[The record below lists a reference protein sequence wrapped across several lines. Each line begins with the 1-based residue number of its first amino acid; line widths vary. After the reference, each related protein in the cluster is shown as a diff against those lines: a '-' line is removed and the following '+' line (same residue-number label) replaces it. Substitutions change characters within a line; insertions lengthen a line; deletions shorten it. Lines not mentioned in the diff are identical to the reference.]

1 MGGSVSDKYVAGLG
15 AAGGGSVYSIGAIA
29 PGIVGLDFNQCFID
43 INGVGLGSV
52 AAAAPSYC
60 PGGPLN

>member
-29 PGIVGLDFNQCFID
+29 PGIVGHD
-43 INGVGLGSV
+43 IGGDCAPLGF
-52 AAAAPSYC
+52 
-60 PGGPLN
+60 GGRWFEWWIGQRGKHLKSM